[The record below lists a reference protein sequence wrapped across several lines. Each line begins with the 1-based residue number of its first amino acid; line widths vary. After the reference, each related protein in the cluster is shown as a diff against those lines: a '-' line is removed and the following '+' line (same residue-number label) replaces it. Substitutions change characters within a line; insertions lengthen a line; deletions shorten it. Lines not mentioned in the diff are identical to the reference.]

1 MIIALLVALAVC
13 AVAMAALFV
22 CGRDPRRLVVHPR
35 WRSCLLEQGLHDPQA
50 ILSLPGL
57 SVSGHAFR
65 HVRRVILDPES
76 GQRAYLKVE
85 QRVRWK
91 DRLRSWFD
99 GMGLASLSLREARLL
114 RMLENEG
121 LPGPGWVAF
130 GSDASG
136 RAFLVIPET
145 PAIELGVFITD
156 DQDPWRRKRAAIRLG
171 RALARMHA
179 AGVNHPDLYAKHVL
193 VDPETGE
200 PTLLDW
206 QRSRRAP
213 VVSFNAR
220 LRDLATLQATVS
232 EQLVGDDLRRALL
245 RSYLRESRRRA
256 GCLWGGFFRP
266 CREAYDPGD
275 FTREERHWLR
285 LPELETL
292 AASRIM
298 VITDTLLAKRHVR
311 EKRQA
316 PAHPA
321 GLDWT
326 ASPDGD
332 LIVSSSW
339 PLEGLD
345 PGSTARRSLLEAL
358 NRQSAAAISVL
369 EPLSIGHGQQTLL
382 SARIVPSAG
391 LKANSP
397 WRSAEKRTANLW
409 NRLLKHAVP
418 GPKVLA
424 VGRQTLT
431 DGREASYLLL
441 EPRPVTASLADWL
454 AVCSAGSTVRCRVL
468 AGAGAVLAR
477 LHAAGCGLSREA
489 HPLAVSEASGEPEVV
504 VQPWGVRPPSRYR
517 VSPQRADL
525 ALLGRALAE
534 AGISPGELDWIQAG
548 YIDEMSHIRARHD
561 RGGAEGAQGGP
572 FMGYRD
578 DSPGPAPAF
587 QAIGDGRASIWRRW
601 FQGIWHG
608 VQASCWTRFA
618 GADWHRTVMD
628 RDLRDRYHSKQGR
641 SIARWTLPDPNGG
654 PALVVYVKRHHVL
667 PRWQGLLACFLPTGR
682 WSPALQ
688 EWQHLDW
695 ASRQGVPV
703 PRPVAASEYLAP
715 CGKLSSCLII
725 EELTGMLPTH
735 EAIPLAGRTLDPK
748 AFRRF
753 KRGLARE
760 MARLT
765 RLLHDR
771 SCFHKDLY
779 LCHFYIHEADIA
791 SPPEDWR
798 GRVYMID
805 LHRLGRHPVTAPLW
819 QLKDL
824 AQLAYSSEVEGVE
837 TSDRVAFWRAYRQPG
852 MSTWWTR
859 WLMRAVLV
867 KWRRYR
873 AHNLKHRAKRPVS
886 GAIDRKA
893 A

>member
-1 MIIALLVALAVC
+1 MIPALLLFLACGAGALVL
-13 AVAMAALFV
+13 AARMR
-22 CGRDPRRLVVHPR
+22 GPRRLVAHPR
-35 WRSCLLEQGLHDPQA
+35 WRSVLLRRGILDPDA
-50 ILSLPGL
+50 ILALPGI
-57 SVSGHAFR
+57 SVSGHALR
-65 HVRRVILDPES
+65 HVRRVVLDPAT

-85 QRVRWK
+85 ERVRWK
-91 DRLRSWFD
+91 DRARAWLD
-99 GMGLASLSLREARLL
+99 GLGFASLSLREVRLL

-130 GSDASG
+130 GSDAAG
-136 RAFLVIPET
+136 RAFLVIPEV
-145 PAIELGVFITD
+145 PAIELGVYIAG
-156 DQDPWRRKRAAIRLG
+156 DQDPWRRRRAAIRLG

-200 PTLLDW
+200 PVLLDW

-220 LRDLATLQATVS
+220 LRDLATLQATICA
-232 EQLVGDDLRRALL
+232 QLAGIDLRQALL
-245 RSYLRESRRRA
+245 RAYLRESRRRA

-285 LPELETL
+285 HPDLERL
-292 AASRIM
+292 AGAR
-298 VITDTLLAKRHVR
+298 ITDITEHLLAKRHVR

-316 PAHPA
+316 AAHPA

-339 PLEGLD
+339 PAEGLT
-345 PGSTARRSLLEAL
+345 PGSPARRTLEEAL
-358 NRQSAAAISVL
+358 NRQSAAAESVL
-369 EPLSIGHGQQTLL
+369 EPVRIDRDRPALL
-382 SARIVPSAG
+382 AARIVANAG
-391 LKANSP
+391 NKANSP
-397 WRSAEKRTANLW
+397 WCSPEKKAANLW
-409 NRLLKHAVP
+409 NRLHKHAVP
-418 GPKVLA
+418 GPRVLA
-424 VGRQTLT
+424 VGRQALA

-441 EPRPVTASLADWL
+441 EPRPVTSSLADWL
-454 AVCSAGSTVRCRVL
+454 AATSPGSRTRQRVL
-468 AGAGAVLAR
+468 TEAGAVVAR
-477 LHAAGCGLSREA
+477 VHAAGCGLSREP
-489 HPLAVSEASGEPEVV
+489 HPLAVSEENGVDVVV
-504 VQPWGVRPPSRYR
+504 VQPWGIRPPSRYR
-517 VSPQRADL
+517 LAPRRSDL
-525 ALLGRALAE
+525 ALLARSLGKPGLE
-534 AGISPGELDWIQAG
+534 PGELDWILAG
-548 YIDEMSHIRARHD
+548 YIDEMGHIRARHD
-561 RGGAEGAQGGP
+561 RAGAEGGQGGI

-587 QAIGDGRASIWRRW
+587 QAIGDGRASMWRRW

-608 VQASCWTRFA
+608 VQASSWTRYA
-618 GADWHRTVMD
+618 GIDWHLGIMGRE
-628 RDLRDRYHSKQGR
+628 LGDRYHAKQGR
-641 SIARWTLPDPNGG
+641 SIARWTLPDSQGG
-654 PALVVYVKRHHVL
+654 PPLVVYVKRHHVL
-667 PRWQGLLACFLPTGR
+667 PWWQGLLACFLPRGR

-703 PRPVAASEYLAP
+703 PKPVAAAEYLAP
-715 CGKLSSCLII
+715 GGKLSSCLII

-735 EAIPLAGRTLDPK
+735 EAIPRAGATLGLRD
-748 AFRRF
+748 FRRF

-805 LHRLGRHPVTAPLW
+805 LHRLGRHPATAPLW

-837 TSDRVAFWRAYRQPG
+837 PADRIAFWRAYRQPG
-852 MSTWWTR
+852 TTTRWTR
-859 WLMRAVLV
+859 WLLWAVLV

-873 AHNLKHRAKRPVS
+873 AHNLKHRAKRPAP
-886 GAIDRKA
+886 GGCDRKA

>member
-1 MIIALLVALAVC
+1 MIALAFMSAGLAAAMAIALVALA
-13 AVAMAALFV
+13 ARIRESAGME
-22 CGRDPRRLVVHPR
+22 VHPAWKSR
-35 WRSCLLEQGLHDPQA
+35 LLESGLASAEA

-65 HVRRVILDPES
+65 HVRRVVLDPAT
-76 GQRAYLKVE
+76 GRRAYLKVE

-91 DRLRSWFD
+91 DRIRSWLD
-99 GMGLASLSLREARLL
+99 GLGLASLSLREARIL

-121 LPGPGWVAF
+121 LPGPGWIAF
-130 GSDASG
+130 GSDGAG
-136 RAFLVIPET
+136 RSFLLIPES
-145 PAIELGVFITD
+145 PAVELGVFIAED
-156 DQDPWRRKRAAIRLG
+156 RVSWRRRRAAIRLG

-179 AGVNHPDLYAKHVL
+179 SGVNHPDLYAKHVL

-220 LRDLATLQATVS
+220 LRDLATLQATIS
-232 EQLVGDDLRRALL
+232 GQLVSDELRGALL
-245 RSYLRESRRRA
+245 RSYLRESRRKA
-256 GCLWGGFFRP
+256 GCLWGGFSRP
-266 CREAYDPGD
+266 CREPYDPGD

-285 LPELETL
+285 HPELERL
-292 AASRIM
+292 AASRIEA
-298 VITDTLLAKRHVR
+298 ITGQMLAKRHVR

-316 PAHPA
+316 TSRAP

-332 LIVSSSW
+332 LIVSSAW
-339 PLEGLD
+339 LEAGLD
-345 PGSTARRSLLEAL
+345 PESPARRRLAGALEG
-358 NRQSAAAISVL
+358 QSAAAVSVL
-369 EPLSIGHGQQTLL
+369 EPLDLGDNHLALL
-382 SARIVPSAG
+382 SARISSG
-391 LKANSP
+391 HSGISP
-397 WRSAEKRTANLW
+397 WRSAEKKVANLW
-409 NRLLKHAVP
+409 NRLHKHAVP
-418 GPKVLA
+418 GPRVLA
-424 VGRQTLT
+424 VGRQTLA
-431 DGREASYLLL
+431 DGREASYLVL
-441 EPRPVTASLADWL
+441 EPRPALASLADWL
-454 AVCSAGSTVRCRVL
+454 ATSAAGPADRQSVL
-468 AGAGAVLAR
+468 SGAGAVLAR
-477 LHAAGCGLSREA
+477 LHAAGCRLSREP
-489 HPLAVSEASGEPEVV
+489 HPLGVALDDGSPVVV
-504 VQPWGVRPPSRYR
+504 VQPWGVRPPSRLAKFAIR
-517 VSPQRADL
+517 TDL
-525 ALLGRALAE
+525 GSLSRELAA
-534 AGISPGELDWIQAG
+534 AGTNPDELDWIQAG
-548 YIDEMSHIRARHD
+548 YFDEMGHIRALPRHGGPD
-561 RGGAEGAQGGP
+561 DARGGV

-608 VQASCWTRFA
+608 VQASSWTRFA
-618 GADWHRTVMD
+618 GQDWHRSIMD
-628 RDLRDRYHSKQGR
+628 RDLRDRYHTKQGR
-641 SIARWTLPDPNGG
+641 SIARWSLPDPQGG
-654 PALVVYVKRHHVL
+654 PNLVVYVKRHHLL
-667 PRWQGLLACFLPTGR
+667 PRWQGLLACLLPRGR

-715 CGKLSSCLII
+715 GGKLSSCLII

-735 EAIPLAGRTLDPK
+735 EAIPKAARSLAPR

-791 SPPEDWR
+791 RPPEDWR
-798 GRVYMID
+798 GKVFMID
-805 LHRLGRHPVTAPLW
+805 LHRLGRHPLTAPLW

-824 AQLAYSSEVEGVE
+824 AQLAYSSEVEGMEPV
-837 TSDRVAFWRAYRQPG
+837 DRVAFWRAYRRPG
-852 MSTWWTR
+852 TSSWWTR

-873 AHNLKHRAKRPVS
+873 AHNLKHRGRRP
-886 GAIDRKA
+886 GADRKA